1 MSKVLQKKLKNK
13 TISLKNR
20 LEDMK
25 SLYEDI
31 IIEEKNNFMNVNVF
45 EFKLNN
51 NEKIQIIKWRDK
63 KNIYDFTH
71 YVFNKQELRGA
82 FELTEAVINIIAI
95 YNLNFGMLTTEQ
107 DLIKKIYK

>member
-1 MSKVLQKKLKNK
+1 MSKKILVKKLTNK

-31 IIEEKNNFMNVNVF
+31 IIEEKDNFMNVNVF

-51 NEKIQIIKWRDK
+51 NEKIQIIKWRAK
-63 KNIYDFTH
+63 LLLVFYF
-71 YVFNKQELRGA
+71 YFNK
-82 FELTEAVINIIAI
+82 
-95 YNLNFGMLTTEQ
+95 
-107 DLIKKIYK
+107 